1 MSAQS
6 STSITAGR
14 VAQIIGR
21 SLLVGLG
28 YIVGTVVGLMLA
40 GALGLE
46 QPTLPSTMEP
56 TMVMVMTFISGLIFG
71 LALGAL
77 SRRLP
82 LPTLHRSAVMFLL
95 LFVVHRFVN
104 LVEGAFFTTA
114 GTSGLGF
121 TLLNVA
127 VSSLVAGS
135 LIAVLFPP
143 GRVEEGLLA
152 ALRRYFAQR
161 RWTAWAWRLPLA
173 AVLYLPIYFIMGM
186 IVSPIVT
193 PYYTDP
199 ALGLGLVAPGLEVI
213 LPLEIV
219 RGAIFVVGLVPVIA
233 PWRGTR
239 ASLALWLGL
248 TIVVLGAVAPMLEAY
263 FLPLTLRLVHG
274 TEIAIDSLLQ
284 GLVYAWLLWVE
295 FKKVG

>member
-1 MSAQS
+1 VSARS
-6 STSITAGR
+6 STSIR
-14 VAQIIGR
+14 VGGIAQVIGR

-28 YIVGTVVGLMLA
+28 YTVGTMVSGMLA

-56 TMVMVMTFISGLIFG
+56 TMVLVMSFISGLIFG
-71 LALGAL
+71 LTLGGL
-77 SRRLP
+77 SRQLP
-82 LPTLHRSAVMFLL
+82 LPMLHHSAVMAFL

-104 LVEGAFFTTA
+104 LVEGAFFTTT

-121 TLLNVA
+121 TLLSVA
-127 VSSLVAGS
+127 VSSLLAGS

-161 RWTAWAWRLPLA
+161 KWAAWVWRLSLA
-173 AVLYLPIYFIMGM
+173 VLLYLPIYFIMGM
-186 IVSPIVT
+186 IVAPVVT

-213 LPLEIV
+213 LPLEIL
-219 RGAIFVVGLVPVIA
+219 RGAIFVVGVLPVIA
-233 PWRGTR
+233 VWQGSR

-248 TIVVLGAVAPMLEAY
+248 TIVVLGAAAPMVEAY

-274 TEIAIDSLLQ
+274 AEISISSLLQ
-284 GLVYAWLLWVE
+284 GLVCAWLLWVE